1 MIVLPKMVELC
12 YLRSMSDEVESASA
26 SGSVRVKLRE
36 QILHGELSPGTRL
49 MDRALSAEH
58 GVSRN
63 SVREALRLLV
73 SDGLVT
79 LMVNSGASVRVLTP
93 TDVADI
99 YTARRLL
106 ECGGVRA
113 SSRARDAAL
122 AEVDV
127 AAETG
132 MRQRENERWQ
142 DAGTASLEFHAAI
155 VALAGSER
163 VDQFFAGLAAQ
174 LRLAFAIMPDEAEF
188 QALWVDRDRTIADL
202 LLAGRRDS
210 AEVELLAYLVDSEA
224 AVVDAVRGAKKI
236 CT

>member
-1 MIVLPKMVELC
+1 
-12 YLRSMSDEVESASA
+12 
-26 SGSVRVKLRE
+26 
-36 QILHGELSPGTRL
+36 

-79 LMVNSGASVRVLTP
+79 LTVNSGASVRVLTP
-93 TDVADI
+93 SDVADI
-99 YTARRLL
+99 YSARRLL
-106 ECGGVRA
+106 EGGGIRA
-113 SSRARDAAL
+113 SSRAADATL

-132 MRQRENERWQ
+132 IRQRAHERWQ

-155 VALAGSER
+155 VAMAGSGQ
-163 VDQFFAGLAAQ
+163 VDWFFASLAAQ
-174 LRLAFAIMPDEAEF
+174 LRLAFAVMPDEAEF

-202 LLAGRRDS
+202 LLAGRRES
-210 AEVELLAYLVDSEA
+210 AEAELLAYLADSEA
-224 AVVDAVRGAKKI
+224 SVIDAIRGAKTI
-236 CT
+236 RA